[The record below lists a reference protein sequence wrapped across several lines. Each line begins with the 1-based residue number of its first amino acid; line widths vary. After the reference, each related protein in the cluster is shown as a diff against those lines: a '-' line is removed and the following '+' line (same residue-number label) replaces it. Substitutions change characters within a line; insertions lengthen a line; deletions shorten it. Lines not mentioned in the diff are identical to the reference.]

1 VAGALIYWNA
11 RVFLLEFWQR
21 IFVMSDFYPIEA
33 RRAKDDRTGRRNVP
47 AWRLTGLPAKYST
60 VIDLMVHGHIE
71 SATIE
76 GVFIEAGQPMT
87 LRQAARAAGVRLR
100 QAREVSDTELFA
112 KALNRAVQARRNS
125 ERPRSLQTAI
135 EIRDDEGDRSAAT
148 KTVRLK
154 AIDSIEGKSSS
165 GTNVQVNVNQHTNLT
180 AGYVIRIPTT
190 DPPVIDGDVLDPDE

>member
-1 VAGALIYWNA
+1 MLCRKVCDG
-11 RVFLLEFWQR
+11 F
-21 IFVMSDFYPIEA
+21 FVMGDFYPAEA

-71 SATIE
+71 PATIE

-125 ERPRSLQTAI
+125 ERPRNLQTAI
-135 EIRDDEGDRSAAT
+135 TIRDDVGDGSAAT

-165 GTNVQVNVNQHTNLT
+165 GTNVQVNVNQSTHLT
-180 AGYVIRIPTT
+180 AGYVIRLPA
-190 DPPVIDGDVLDPDE
+190 PVVPVIDGGAIEQG